1 MRGVVSGGGGFGTG
15 AHDGERAEWPAALRV
30 GGGVVVAR
38 ERAWDACA
46 REEVPRGGQVALRGF
61 PGSIWPWARGGRSP
75 PAAYGGRRETEH
87 REERE
92 TKVRAY
98 L

>member
-1 MRGVVSGGGGFGTG
+1 MGPGRMTASGRSGQRRC
-15 AHDGERAEWPAALRV
+15 AW
-30 GGGVVVAR
+30 GGVVAAR

-61 PGSIWPWARGGRSP
+61 PGSIWPRARGGRRRT
-75 PAAYGGRRETEH
+75 AGGGKTEH

-92 TKVRAY
+92 VKVRAY

>member
-1 MRGVVSGGGGFGTG
+1 MGPGCTTASGRSGQRRC
-15 AHDGERAEWPAALRV
+15 AW
-30 GGGVVVAR
+30 GGVVAAR

-46 REEVPRGGQVALRGF
+46 REDVPRGAQVALRGF
-61 PGSIWPWARGGRSP
+61 PGSIWPRACGGRSP

-92 TKVRAY
+92 MKVRAY

>member
-1 MRGVVSGGGGFGTG
+1 MGPGCTTASGQSGQRRY
-15 AHDGERAEWPAALRV
+15 AW
-30 GGGVVVAR
+30 GGVVAAR

-61 PGSIWPWARGGRSP
+61 PGSIWPRARGGRSP
-75 PAAYGGRRETEH
+75 PTAYGGRRETEH

-92 TKVRAY
+92 MKVRAY